1 MSVSGLGRR
10 ERASGGP
17 PRRGAGPLAA
27 LHTPPPPPLASLP
40 RHDVV
45 EVAGLTSFSFGED
58 DECRYVMIFK
68 KVKGP
73 SPLPSSLLS
82 SLRPPPR
89 ERGLDETRVWSL
101 DPMVPLS
108 PGVCAVR

>member
-1 MSVSGLGRR
+1 MSLGWGGVSGPAGDPQKGCW
-10 ERASGGP
+10 APGGP
-17 PRRGAGPLAA
+17 
-27 LHTPPPPPLASLP
+27 TYSPPHPLASLP

>member
-17 PRRGAGPLAA
+17 PEGVLGPWRPYIL
-27 LHTPPPPPLASLP
+27 PPHPLASLP